1 MNRLILMIMIIV
13 FSVLSYPYVESS
25 LFHKADYTIENT
37 LKEQKIYKVEEMI
50 DKASDVDRPMR
61 YKIANAMVTYGDKYR
76 VKYEH
81 LIAIAK
87 VESNMNPSAINRESG
102 DYGLLQINWNANG
115 KKYVK
120 RPVDLLDIDKN
131 VEVACKVIR
140 KNLDAGFTLA
150 HFLSFDPD
158 LRETYRVKLASARK
172 MF

>member
-1 MNRLILMIMIIV
+1 MSRLILMVMIIV
-13 FSVLSYPYVESS
+13 FSVFSYPYVESS
-25 LFHKADYTIENT
+25 LFPKADYTFENT
-37 LKEQKIYKVEEMI
+37 VKEQKIYKVEEMI
-50 DKASDVDRPMR
+50 DRTSDVDKSMR

-81 LIAIAK
+81 LVSIAK
-87 VESNMNPSAINRESG
+87 VESNMNPSAINKESG

-120 RPVDLLDIDKN
+120 RPVDLLDVDKN

-140 KNLDAGFTLA
+140 RNLDAGFTLA
-150 HFLSFDPD
+150 HFHSFDPD
-158 LRETYRVKLASARK
+158 LRETYRIKLASARK

>member
-1 MNRLILMIMIIV
+1 MVMIIV
-13 FSVLSYPYVESS
+13 FSVFSYPYVESS
-25 LFHKADYTIENT
+25 LFPKADYTFENT
-37 LKEQKIYKVEEMI
+37 VKEQKIYKVEEMI
-50 DKASDVDRPMR
+50 DRTSDVDKSMR

-81 LIAIAK
+81 LVSIAK
-87 VESNMNPSAINRESG
+87 VESNMNPSAINKESG

-120 RPVDLLDIDKN
+120 RPIDLLDVDKN

-140 KNLDAGFTLA
+140 RNLDAGFTLA
-150 HFLSFDPD
+150 HFHSFDPD
-158 LRETYRVKLASARK
+158 LREIYRVKLASARK